1 MSLIRKVNSGFH
13 IVRRRLIGM
22 ATKPG
27 MFGVMSSKLLLEL
40 AARHDYPRLAAWLL
54 AWQVQTVCKA
64 TAPGK
69 PAVALTLPKSGFAED
84 AQNSVVRDGRFTVL
98 RLHRKALKTIANC
111 FFGELVDDN
120 NYRQDDAAITARKQ
134 AYRNFMID
142 VCRHLVPRLD
152 LDVAMTANFSFY
164 AEQEFA
170 GALNHLGVPV
180 VAMHKECMKTPGVEP
195 FYEKTYRERKMPFQG
210 RMITTYNEIER
221 RIEINAGVAPAD
233 HIAATGAPR
242 LDRFHEWRREHA
254 GQDQSRDGRPTVLF
268 MSFNEKTGCPVLGRR
283 GDDRFEAL
291 DPELEKINWAN
302 LARNCHGAMIRLA
315 REYPEIQVII
325 KSKNHVLAMEA
336 LNAGLGENFEPPDN
350 LEVLVGGN
358 SFDLIVGCDVIC
370 GINSGSL
377 FEALAANVK
386 VVSPHFDE
394 ASAPLTAPFMV
405 DLGDAAARANSA
417 DELVTIMAET
427 ALARPARSRNGE
439 LSEASCQALEKWVNN
454 ADGKAGDRV
463 SRLIMGLVEERRRNS
478 VTKQTSMDR
487 EIQAVGG

>member
-1 MSLIRKVNSGFH
+1 MSLISGFQ
-13 IVRRRLIGM
+13 IVRRRIVGM

-27 MFGVMSSKLLLEL
+27 MFGVMSSKILLEF
-40 AARHDYPRLAAWLL
+40 AARHNFPRLAAWLL
-54 AWQVQTVCKA
+54 AWQVQTVCEA
-64 TAPGK
+64 TVPGK

-84 AQNSVVRDGRFTVL
+84 VQNSIVRDGRFKVL
-98 RLHRKALKTIANC
+98 RLHRKALKVIANC
-111 FFGELVDDN
+111 FFGALVDDN
-120 NYRQDDAAITARKQ
+120 NYRQDDAAITARKM
-134 AYRNFMID
+134 AYRDFMIG
-142 VCRHLVPRLD
+142 VCRHLIPRLE

-170 GALNHLGVPV
+170 AALDHFGVPV
-180 VAMHKECMKTPGVEP
+180 VAMHKECMKTPGVEG
-195 FYEKTYRERKMPFQG
+195 FYEKTYRERKMPFRG

-233 HIAATGAPR
+233 HIVATGAPR
-242 LDRFHEWRREHA
+242 LDRFHQWRREHA
-254 GQDQSRDGRPTVLF
+254 GQDQSLDGRPTVLF

-315 REYPEIQVII
+315 QKYPQIHVII
-325 KSKNHVLAMEA
+325 KAKNHVLAMEA
-336 LNAGLGENFEPPDN
+336 LNAGLGENFEPPEN

-377 FEALAANVK
+377 FESLAANVD

-394 ASAPLTAPFMV
+394 AAAPLTAPYMV
-405 DLGDAAARANSA
+405 DLGEAAGRADSA
-417 DELVTIMAET
+417 DELVTMMAEK
-427 ALARPARSRNGE
+427 ALARPAKSCGAE
-439 LSEASCQALEKWVNN
+439 LSEAACLALDQWVNN
-454 ADGKAGDRV
+454 SDGKEIGRASCRERV
-463 SRLIMGLVEERRRNS
+463 
-478 VTKQTSMDR
+478 
-487 EIQAVGG
+487 